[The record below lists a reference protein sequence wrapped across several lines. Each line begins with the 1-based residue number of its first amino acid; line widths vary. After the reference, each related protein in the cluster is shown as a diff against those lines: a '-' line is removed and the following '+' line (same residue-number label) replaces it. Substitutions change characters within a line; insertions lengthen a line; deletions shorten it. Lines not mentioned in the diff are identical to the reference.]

1 MTLFHPLTTLKRNML
16 GTFNN
21 DQPKIEIEIIGASGH
36 SEKVDALVDSGF
48 NGYLTIPYTIAFPL
62 GLILMGIQS
71 STLADGKSSS
81 HFVCIGSICVDGKR
95 VNTTIDIQPEGTILI
110 GTKLLKELK
119 KTFVL
124 NCAEGK
130 VEIIE
135 TKNNKSNSG
144 SKVKKHKR

>member
-1 MTLFHPLTTLKRNML
+1 MLSHLLTTLKRNML

-21 DQPKIEIEIIGASGH
+21 DQPKIEIEITGAVGYSK
-36 SEKVDALVDSGF
+36 KVEALIDSGF

-62 GLILMGIQS
+62 GLILTGIQS
-71 STLADGKSSS
+71 STLANGESSS
-81 HFVCIGSICVDGKR
+81 HFVCVGSIRVDGKR
-95 VNTTIDIQPEGTILI
+95 VNTTIDIQPEGTILL

-124 NCAEGK
+124 DCANGK

-135 TKNNKSNSG
+135 PKNIKSSPS
-144 SKVKKHKR
+144 SKVKKRKR